1 METTVRDR
9 GLAPEGSAKIDLVAS
24 WAPVLTRV
32 GAQLAAERSVA
43 GRRIGILLPVEPKTA
58 YLAVMLAEAGAEVT
72 VAAPGALTRDDVA
85 AAVAERGI
93 DIFARSDST
102 IEQEEQ
108 FYALVLARRPEVLID
123 DRAELIRMAHT
134 THRESLPALVGASEE
149 TTTGVVR
156 LAAMD
161 RAGALEIPCIAAN
174 NAKCKHLFDNRYGTG
189 QSAVTAILD
198 STNLLLAGKRVV
210 VVGYGWVGKGIA
222 ARARGIGA
230 QVVVSEVSPFA
241 ALEAIHDG
249 FPVLPVRRACASAD
263 VVITATGVPG
273 SLPAEAIELLPD
285 GALIANAGAVDDEID
300 VGWLRHQATE
310 THPTRPHV
318 EEFVLPTGRSVF
330 MIGDGKV
337 VNLSAGE
344 GHPVEI
350 MDLTFSIQ
358 ALSVRHLLLNA
369 ETMRPGL
376 HSVPETVDEAVATTK
391 LDTLGVTIDQLT
403 GEQREHFTR
412 WQ

>member
-1 METTVRDR
+1 MATAVRDR

-24 WAPVLTRV
+24 WAPVMTRV
-32 GAQLAAERSVA
+32 GAQLTAERSVV
-43 GRRIGILLPVEPKTA
+43 GRRVGILLPVEPKTA
-58 YLAVMLAEAGAEVT
+58 YLAVMLAQAGAEVT

-85 AAVAERGI
+85 AAVADRGI
-93 DIFARSDST
+93 EIFARSDST
-102 IEQEEQ
+102 VEQEEQ
-108 FYALVLARRPEVLID
+108 FYAHVLARRPEVLID
-123 DRAELIRMAHT
+123 DRAELIRMAHK
-134 THRESLPALVGASEE
+134 THRESLTALLGASEE

-174 NAKCKHLFDNRYGTG
+174 DAKCKHLFDNRYGTG

-230 QVVVSEVSPFA
+230 KVVVSEVSPFA

-249 FPVLPVRRACASAD
+249 FSVRPVRAACASAD
-263 VVITATGVPG
+263 VVITSTGVPG
-273 SLPAEAIELLPD
+273 SLPGEAIELLPD

-300 VGWLRHQATE
+300 VGWLRGQSIE
-310 THPTRPHV
+310 TRPARPHV

-330 MIGDGKV
+330 MIGEGKV

-350 MDLTFSIQ
+350 MDLTFSVQ
-358 ALSVRHLLLNA
+358 ALSVRHLLLSA
-369 ETMRPGL
+369 GTMRPGL
-376 HSVPETVDEAVATTK
+376 HSVPEAVDEAVATMK

-403 GEQREHFTR
+403 GVQLEHFTT